1 MSKPL
6 NPLNTWFLLGTLV
19 ASIVLVPLHL
29 YLNGFEWSEWIAC
42 FIMVF
47 LIGTAIRAG
56 YHRLFAHRAYRA
68 SAPIRFL
75 WLVMGAAS
83 FENSALKWSCDHR
96 IHHQFS
102 EDPDRDPY
110 PISKGFWHA
119 HWLWV
124 MESSNKPLVGVTDL
138 EKDSMV
144 MWQHRNHFLIGGAFS
159 TLPLWY
165 GIATGHFWGYLI
177 IGVLLRIVLTHHTTF
192 LINSMAHWYGT
203 KTYSNRESAKD
214 NFLLAPLTYGEGFH
228 NFHHTW
234 QWDYRNGAR
243 WYQWDST
250 KWILK
255 TLSWTSLVNGLRTVS
270 LAEMQKAK
278 VLAQEERLAVKLS
291 HAKPD
296 LRQPLQ
302 GRLSNAKERLV
313 ACLSAMEQCRQ
324 KYKDVKAQYK
334 KDPRSFAQIKAEWSL
349 KVAQEKRVLRDAW
362 RQWREV
368 QKQIQMNLSQP
379 IV

>member
-1 MSKPL
+1 MEPR
-6 NPLNTWFLLGTLV
+6 PT
-19 ASIVLVPLHL
+19 
-29 YLNGFEWSEWIAC
+29 
-42 FIMVF
+42 
-47 LIGTAIRAG
+47 
-56 YHRLFAHRAYRA
+56 
-68 SAPIRFL
+68 PI
-75 WLVMGAAS
+75 
-83 FENSALKWSCDHR
+83 
-96 IHHQFS
+96 
-102 EDPDRDPY
+102 
-110 PISKGFWHA
+110 
-119 HWLWV
+119 
-124 MESSNKPLVGVTDL
+124 
-138 EKDSMV
+138 
-144 MWQHRNHFLIGGAFS
+144 
-159 TLPLWY
+159 
-165 GIATGHFWGYLI
+165 
-177 IGVLLRIVLTHHTTF
+177 
-192 LINSMAHWYGT
+192 
-203 KTYSNRESAKD
+203 ESAKD

-278 VLAQEERLAVKLS
+278 VLAQEERLAAKLS

-296 LRQPLQ
+296 LRQPLE
-302 GRLSNAKERLV
+302 GRLLNAKERLV